1 MGDKRRPRRSIHEKV
16 PVSPDSRSTC
26 SLFNQL
32 ARRWPLRSTRRSPA
46 AEPHAMDHIDQAA
59 EAAVLVS
66 TEARRRGMAAI
77 LEAAASRAALTALD
91 RALALAAAG
100 GGKRGIALQGQSL
113 AQSSLRAAE
122 LMQEHLT
129 VAQSLQR

>member
-1 MGDKRRPRRSIHEKV
+1 
-16 PVSPDSRSTC
+16 
-26 SLFNQL
+26 
-32 ARRWPLRSTRRSPA
+32 
-46 AEPHAMDHIDQAA
+46 MDHIDQAA

-113 AQSSLRAAE
+113 AQSSVRAAE